1 MEKIVTNFLKELGYE
16 NNVIDEEQEKRVNN
30 WLEWF
35 GGKTK
40 QHNYTIYNGKKLC
53 KRTYKSL
60 NIASQSCGDLSDF
73 FFNEKL
79 DITIDNERVQEKL
92 KECLEQN
99 NFLANSNKLM
109 QLVKALG
116 TGAYVSYLEDKV
128 LKINYINATNIVIL
142 EADKDG
148 VQDVLFW
155 SKRKVLNGTE
165 FYINAH
171 ILGDNGY
178 VIHNRKYLQ
187 KKDSNDYI
195 EEELDESIKEVET
208 KSFIPKFA
216 MLFTPEVNNLD
227 INSPYGISCYA
238 NALDTI
244 IALDRAYDSFDNEI
258 ALGRKRVYVPTSG
271 VQFNIDVSGESV
283 PAFDENDVA
292 FYAYPGKENDKL
304 VESSFDLRIE
314 QLTQAIQG
322 QLNLYTSKVGL
333 GHNYYKFKDG
343 QAYVNTDNILS
354 SNSDVYRKI
363 KKQENIITQAITQLL
378 YGIAELIGIT
388 EEFSVSVFYDD
399 SIIEDMEKTRLQA
412 QSEYNSKL
420 ISKAQYYR
428 DVYKLKEEEA
438 LEFATKMNEEIKSQT
453 ITDGEEF
460 SFVE

>member
-1 MEKIVTNFLKELGYE
+1 MEKIVTDFLNELGYE
-16 NNVIDEEQEKRVNN
+16 SSIIDEDQEKRVKN

-40 QHNYTIYNGKKLC
+40 QHNYKVYNGKKYV

-79 DITIDNERVQEKL
+79 DITIDNEKTDEKI

-99 NFLANSNKLM
+99 NFLENSNKLM

-116 TGAYVSYLEDKV
+116 TGAYVPYLEDDV
-128 LKINYINATNIVIL
+128 LKINYINATNVVIL
-142 EADKDG
+142 KADKSE
-148 VQDVLFW
+148 VIDVLFW

-165 FYINAH
+165 CYINVH
-171 ILGDNGY
+171 ILEDNGY

-187 KKDSNDYI
+187 KSGSENFEKIDLGEI
-195 EEELDESIKEVET
+195 ERIET
-208 KSFIPKFA
+208 KSFVPKFA
-216 MLFTPEVNNLD
+216 LLFTAEVNNID

-244 IALDRAYDSFDNEI
+244 IALDRAYDSFDNEV
-258 ALGRKRVYVPTSG
+258 ALGRKRVYVPTNAL
-271 VQFNIDVSGESV
+271 QFNINESGDTV

-292 FYAYPGKENDKL
+292 FYAYPGKDNDKL

-314 QLTQAIQG
+314 QLTQAIQA

-343 QAYVNTDNILS
+343 QAYVNTDNVLS

-363 KKQENIITQAITQLL
+363 KKQENIITRAITQLI
-378 YGIAELIGIT
+378 YGIAELIGIK
-388 EEFSVSVFYDD
+388 EKFSVSVFYDD
-399 SIIEDMEKTRLQA
+399 TIIEDIEKTRLQA
-412 QSEYNSKL
+412 QSEYNNKL

-428 DVYKLKEEEA
+428 DVYKLKDAEA
-438 LEFATKMNEEIKSQT
+438 LEFAKQMNEEIVDET
-453 ITDGEEF
+453 ITDGEELD
-460 SFVE
+460 FVE

>member
-1 MEKIVTNFLKELGYE
+1 MEKIVTDFLNELGYE
-16 NNVIDEEQEKRVNN
+16 SSIIDEEQEKRVKN

-40 QHNYTIYNGKKLC
+40 QHNYKVYNGKKYC
-53 KRTYKSL
+53 KKTYKTL

-79 DITIDNERVQEKL
+79 DITIDNKKVQEQI

-99 NFLANSNKLM
+99 NFLENSNKLM

-116 TGAYVSYLEDKV
+116 TGAYVPYLDNGV

-142 EADKDG
+142 KSDKNE

-155 SKRKVLNGTE
+155 SKRKTLNGIE
-165 FYINAH
+165 YYINTH
-171 ILGDNGY
+171 ILKEDGY

-187 KKDSNDYI
+187 KNGSDGFVKEDLGEI
-195 EEELDESIKEVET
+195 EKIET

-216 MLFTPEVNNLD
+216 PLFTAEVNNID

-258 ALGRKRVYVPTSG
+258 ALGKKRVYVPSNS
-271 VQFNIDVSGESV
+271 VQFNISQNGETI
-283 PAFDENDVA
+283 PAFDENDIA
-292 FYAYPGKENDKL
+292 FYQYPGKENDKL
-304 VESSFDLRIE
+304 TESSFDLRIE
-314 QLTQAIQG
+314 PITSAVQG
-322 QLNLYTSKVGL
+322 QLNLLTSKMGL

-343 QAYVNTDNILS
+343 QAYVNTDNVLS

-363 KKQENIITQAITQLL
+363 KKQENILTRAITQLI
-378 YGIAELIGIT
+378 YGIAELIDIK
-388 EEFSVSVFYDD
+388 EKFEVSVFYDD
-399 SIIEDMEKTRLQA
+399 TIIEDMEKTRLQA
-412 QSEYNSKL
+412 QAEYNNKL

-428 DVYKLKEEEA
+428 DVYKLDEQTA
-438 LEFATKMNEEIKSQT
+438 LDFAKKMNEEIKEQEIVDGSEFN
-453 ITDGEEF
+453 ITE
-460 SFVE
+460 

>member
-16 NNVIDEEQEKRVNN
+16 TNVIDEEQEKRVNN

-79 DITIDNERVQEKL
+79 DITIDKENVQEKL

-99 NFLANSNKLM
+99 NFLENSNKLM

-142 EADKDG
+142 EADKGG

-171 ILGDNGY
+171 ILGEDGY
-178 VIHNRKYLQ
+178 TIHNRKYLQ
-187 KKDSNDYI
+187 KKDSNDYK
-195 EEELDESIKEVET
+195 EEELDKSIKKVET
-208 KSFIPKFA
+208 KSFIPKFS

-258 ALGRKRVYVPTSG
+258 AMGRKRVYVPTNAIQ
-271 VQFNIDVSGESV
+271 VNITESGETV
-283 PAFDENDVA
+283 PAFDENDVV

-304 VESSFDLRIE
+304 VESSFELRIE

-343 QAYVNTDNILS
+343 QSYVNTDNILS

-378 YGIAELIGIT
+378 YGIAELIGIK

-399 SIIEDMEKTRLQA
+399 GIIEDMEKTRLQA
-412 QSEYNSKL
+412 QTEYNSKL

-428 DVYKLKEEEA
+428 DVYKLKEDEA